1 MHKKSNRC
9 AKIPNHKQKKIY
21 FSLILQ
27 LWKQCKPTAAT

>member
-1 MHKKSNRC
+1 MHKKSNLG